1 MSGTKTD
8 IREVFEACDA
18 VYAGPHKE
26 ALKALVLY
34 TLAYREPAILTALG
48 VGEKENPPLFTRV
61 LTAWRNDRDVKEAY
75 DTVIKTMIE

>member
-26 ALKALVLY
+26 ALKALALY
-34 TLAYREPAILTALG
+34 TLAFREPAILTALG
-48 VGEKENPPLFTRV
+48 VGEKENPSLFTRS
-61 LTAWRNDRDVKEAY
+61 LTVWRNDRDVKDAY
-75 DTVIKTMIE
+75 NTVIKTMIE